1 MVHSPSLVSRQGCSR
16 DAPLLIVG
24 RVSGGRAKRLLPRRS
39 KGGRGDAVAFASA
52 SQRPPPTPEPHGNG
66 YRSKTAA
73 RRTPPAQGVII
84 AAETAAPRGCWPRDP
99 RSGVVD
105 KLR

>member
-1 MVHSPSLVSRQGCSR
+1 M
-16 DAPLLIVG
+16 
-24 RVSGGRAKRLLPRRS
+24 GGVMRWH
-39 KGGRGDAVAFASA
+39 FC
-52 SQRPPPTPEPHGNG
+52 QREPTTTPTPEPHGNG

-73 RRTPPAQGVII
+73 RRTSPAQGAII
-84 AAETAAPRGCWPRDP
+84 AAETAAPHGCWPRDP